1 VQNRGS
7 GILLT
12 QVKHPGEGE
21 KMKEVLTGNTTRNGA
36 DNQSSMATC
45 IVDTMNR
52 YFRDD
57 LGKMGDMERSIVA
70 SVQRYFEEPPPRRIA

>member
-1 VQNRGS
+1 
-7 GILLT
+7 
-12 QVKHPGEGE
+12 
-21 KMKEVLTGNTTRNGA
+21 MKELLTGNTTGNRA

-57 LGKMGDMERSIVA
+57 QGKMGDMERSIVA
-70 SVQRYFEEPPPRRIA
+70 SVQRYFEEAPPKRIA